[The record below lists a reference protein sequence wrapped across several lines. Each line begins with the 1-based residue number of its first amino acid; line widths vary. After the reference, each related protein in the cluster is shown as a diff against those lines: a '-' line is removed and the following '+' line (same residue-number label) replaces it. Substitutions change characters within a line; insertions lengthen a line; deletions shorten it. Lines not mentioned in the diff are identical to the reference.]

1 MKRQSYLCFMRRI
14 AAISL
19 LVVFLASNTELH
31 EVMKFGAFV
40 SHYSEHKAEDPGLSL
55 LGFIRIHYE
64 GEVKYD
70 EDYSRDMQL
79 PFKTADCV
87 SLSAPCTL
95 PVILLPLV
103 RFSPPVSRSER
114 NFISRTAHSLSGST
128 DIWQPPK
135 GAWLS

>member
-1 MKRQSYLCFMRRI
+1 MRRVV
-14 AAISL
+14 AIL
-19 LVVFLASNTELH
+19 LLAVFLASNTELH
-31 EVMKFGAFV
+31 EVMKLGAFV
-40 SHYSEHKAEDPGLSL
+40 SHYSEHRVEDPGLSL
-55 LGFIRIHYE
+55 LDFIRIHYE

-95 PVILLPLV
+95 PVVSLPQV
-103 RFSPPVSRSER
+103 RLSPPVSRGAR
-114 NFISRTAHSLSGST
+114 NFILRTIHSLSGSA